1 MNVTPVSS
9 KNVQM
14 ISFENGTKEEIK
26 VHREEDNA
34 GDLRINFWDAF
45 RCRGLALISLVL
57 VVAVFQWIVVLSYTS
72 TIVGLFSKIQR
83 ELIWVFLVIAILFT
97 LLLGW
102 IAMVWKRVAL
112 NALKFAGS
120 RDQSTKN
127 KEINALEKKQT
138 FVERLRNNFGI
149 NGKYYLWRL
158 YLYELIENWIQY
170 YNLRQVFL

>member
-102 IAMVWKRVAL
+102 IAMVWKP
-112 NALKFAGS
+112 
-120 RDQSTKN
+120 
-127 KEINALEKKQT
+127 
-138 FVERLRNNFGI
+138 
-149 NGKYYLWRL
+149 
-158 YLYELIENWIQY
+158 
-170 YNLRQVFL
+170 